1 VVRAGGGIYYVAER
15 EGGNSDN
22 ALQGFQGISSV
33 SSPNNGYTPAFT
45 LAGGLPAANPVPDLD
60 PGQALFQS
68 PPFAATY
75 AGYAPRIYNWNFTIE
90 KSLGSN
96 TVVRASYQGQAGVG
110 LLADRELLNQVNPA
124 YLSLGN
130 LLDSPIGAAG
140 AQAGVS
146 KPWAGFPDDQSV
158 AQALRPY
165 PQYEEFQHTVD
176 SDTTGHMT
184 YHGFNI
190 GAEHRYSSGLWVSA
204 YYTFSK
210 LITNTEGENPGL
222 GGFIGNGDIGTQ
234 NGYDRS
240 ADKSISNQDIPHHVV
255 LAYTY
260 ELPVGKG
267 KHFLGTAHGITQ
279 ALLGGWKLS
288 AIQNYQTGYPLT
300 VISNLNTGLFSG
312 QERANIVSGVP
323 LKNPAWNGDPAH
335 APYINA
341 AAFTRP
347 EPFTFGDS
355 PRDIPWLRTPPELNE
370 DVTLGKQFPLFGEGR
385 YLEFKASAFNI
396 GNRVRFG
403 APDTGVES
411 PTFGIINSQANNP
424 REIQLN
430 MRLVF

>member
-1 VVRAGGGIYYVAER
+1 
-15 EGGNSDN
+15 
-22 ALQGFQGISSV
+22 
-33 SSPNNGYTPAFT
+33 FT

-75 AGYAPRIYNWNFTIE
+75 AGYAPRIYNWNFTVE
-90 KSLGSN
+90 KGLGKN
-96 TVVRASYQGQAGVG
+96 TVLRASYQGQAGVG
-110 LLADRELLNQVNPA
+110 LLAGREILNQVNPQ

-130 LLDSPIGAAG
+130 LLTSPIGSAG

-146 KPWAGFPDDQSV
+146 KPWPGFPDSQSI
-158 AQALRPY
+158 AQALRPF
-165 PQYEEFQHTVD
+165 PQYQQFQHGVD
-176 SDTTGHMT
+176 ADTTGHMT

-210 LITNTEGENPGL
+210 LITNTEGENPAL
-222 GGFIGNGDIGTQ
+222 GGFIGNGDVGTQ
-234 NGYDRS
+234 NAYDRR

-267 KHFLGTAHGITQ
+267 KRFLGGAHGVTQ
-279 ALLGGWKLS
+279 AALGGWKLS

-300 VISNLNTGLFSG
+300 VTSNRSTGLFSG
-312 QERANIVSGVP
+312 TERANIVSGVP
-323 LKNPAWNGDPAH
+323 LINPAWNGDPKH
-335 APYINA
+335 APYINP

-347 EPFTFGDS
+347 APFTFGNS
-355 PRDIPWLRTPPELNE
+355 PRDIPWLRTPNELNE

-403 APDTGVES
+403 KPDTGVES
-411 PTFGIINSQANNP
+411 ATFGIVNSQANNP
-424 REIQLN
+424 REVQLN
-430 MRLVF
+430 LRLVF

>member
-1 VVRAGGGIYYVAER
+1 QAANGSYNAPGDFSFGEPYYAFYVQDDWKVNRKLTLNLGLRYELPYSKTESQSRVSNVCLTCPNPAAGGIPGALQFAGNGPGRTGQASFLGTRYSAWGPRLGFAYEAVPGLVVRAGGGIYYVAER

-22 ALQGFQGISSV
+22 ALQGFQGTSSV
-33 SSPNNGYTPAFT
+33 SSPNNGFTPAFT
-45 LAGGLPAANPVPDLD
+45 LANGLPPANPVPDLD

-68 PPFAATY
+68 PPFAARY
-75 AGYAPRIYNWNFTIE
+75 AGYAPRIFDWNFTVE
-90 KSLGSN
+90 KSLGRN
-96 TVVRASYQGQAGVG
+96 TVVRASYQGQAGVA
-110 LLADRELLNQVNPA
+110 LLADRELLNQVNPV

-158 AQALRPY
+158 AQALRPF

-190 GAEHRYSSGLWVSA
+190 GAEHRYSSGLWLSA

-222 GGFIGNGDIGTQ
+222 GGFVGNGDIGTQ

-267 KHFLGTAHGITQ
+267 KH
-279 ALLGGWKLS
+279 
-288 AIQNYQTGYPLT
+288 
-300 VISNLNTGLFSG
+300 
-312 QERANIVSGVP
+312 
-323 LKNPAWNGDPAH
+323 
-335 APYINA
+335 
-341 AAFTRP
+341 
-347 EPFTFGDS
+347 
-355 PRDIPWLRTPPELNE
+355 
-370 DVTLGKQFPLFGEGR
+370 
-385 YLEFKASAFNI
+385 
-396 GNRVRFG
+396 
-403 APDTGVES
+403 
-411 PTFGIINSQANNP
+411 
-424 REIQLN
+424 
-430 MRLVF
+430 